1 MTYYIRT
8 FMSNRIPFLKN
19 IDRMYFYDRAM
30 MPSKKKKTT
39 KKHCECMCGASDG
52 LAMSSGTVF

>member
-30 MPSKKKKTT
+30 MPSKKKNNQKTLQV
-39 KKHCECMCGASDG
+39 H
-52 LAMSSGTVF
+52 VWR